1 MPDEPQDDDELEPDE
16 PENVDEA
23 DLGSPPSRLKV
34 FGADDIASQ
43 SAEARA
49 SKNAPSA
56 QWLATAVGRGIISD
70 SFIRGVAETVRS
82 AVKVG
87 ALLTPIFAQIQSSLV
102 VGMKPLLEGFKDALP
117 PNWLHADWPDWDEV
131 LELVIDEGL
140 PLAWVPCTDTL
151 DAVFHADSKA
161 ARRRIFGARWRSI
174 SQDCLTALDQID
186 DDSPWA
192 SDRNF
197 ARLSAE
203 GLLDGHHQLSQAMS
217 ISLFDSILRKRY
229 AKKELSRLVK
239 QDNRPELTEVGI
251 KLALVLGGVWAIHG
265 EYWPNRDSSVP
276 TKLSRHASVHAV
288 SRRQYSRVNSVLAL
302 CHVTSLICFMD
313 SERD

>member
-1 MPDEPQDDDELEPDE
+1 MTDEPQDDDAELEPESDASTE
-16 PENVDEA
+16 LD
-23 DLGSPPSRLKV
+23 SQSSRLKV
-34 FGADDIASQ
+34 FGMTDIAPQ

-49 SKNAPSA
+49 SRNALGA
-56 QWLATAVGRGIISD
+56 QWFATAVGRGIISD
-70 SFIRGVAETVRS
+70 SFTKGVAETVRS

-87 ALLTPIFAQIQSSLV
+87 ALLSPIFAQIQSSLV
-102 VGMKPLLEGFKDALP
+102 VGMQPLLEGFKEALP

-140 PLAWVPCTDTL
+140 PLAWVPRTDTL
-151 DAVFHADSKA
+151 DTVFQADSKA
-161 ARRRIFGARWRSI
+161 ARRRVFGSRWRSI

-229 AKKELSRLVK
+229 AEKELSRLVN
-239 QDNRPELTEVGI
+239 QNNRPELTEVGI

-265 EYWPNRDSSVP
+265 KYWPNRNSSVP

-302 CHVTSLICFMD
+302 CHVTSLICFLD